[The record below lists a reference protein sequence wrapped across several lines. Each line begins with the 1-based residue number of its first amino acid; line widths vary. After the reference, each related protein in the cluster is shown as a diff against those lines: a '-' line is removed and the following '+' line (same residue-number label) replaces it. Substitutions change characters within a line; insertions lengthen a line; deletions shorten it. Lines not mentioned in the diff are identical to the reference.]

1 MAALLSKIEVHC
13 PECGHAQMESENF
26 LSTVCRSCSFYFKS
40 SLASGGDKKRV
51 KRATIQM
58 RELTCAD
65 CGAVQLV
72 AEEAQSSSCLECGRH
87 LELGHREIR
96 GEHLG
101 NLSLEGELLIGPKG
115 NFGGAKGRA
124 ARIVLQGRASGF
136 LVGAEWLRVEGQSK
150 IRSGAKGGQLVVQD
164 GASLESSDP
173 LQFESGEILGELR
186 CGTARFAGALRVG
199 PKGRIGAEKIFFGDL
214 TVERGGRMA
223 CLGEAHPVVMEA
235 QTEASLSPEEMGD
248 GVTIRATTD

>member
-164 GASLESSDP
+164 GASLESGDL
-173 LQFESGEILGELR
+173 LQFDSGEILGELR

-199 PKGRIGAEKIFFGDL
+199 PKGRIVAEKIYFGNL
-214 TVERGGRMA
+214 TVEMGGRVA
-223 CLGEAHPVVMEA
+223 CFGETHPSVIEA
-235 QTEASLSPEEMGD
+235 EAEAGRSPEKMRDE
-248 GVTIRATTD
+248 VSIRAETN

>member
-1 MAALLSKIEVHC
+1 VAALLSKIEVHC

-150 IRSGAKGGQLVVQD
+150 IRSGAKGGQLVVQN
-164 GASLESSDP
+164 GASLESGDL
-173 LQFESGEILGELR
+173 LQFDSGEILGELR

-199 PKGRIGAEKIFFGDL
+199 PQGRIVAEKIYFGNL
-214 TVERGGRMA
+214 TVETGGRVA
-223 CLGEAHPVVMEA
+223 CFGETHPSVIEA
-235 QTEASLSPEEMGD
+235 EAEAGRSPEKMRD
-248 GVTIRATTD
+248 AVSIRAETN

>member
-1 MAALLSKIEVHC
+1 MIMK
-13 PECGHAQMESENF
+13 
-26 LSTVCRSCSFYFKS
+26 
-40 SLASGGDKKRV
+40 
-51 KRATIQM
+51 
-58 RELTCAD
+58 RELACAD

-150 IRSGAKGGQLVVQD
+150 IRSGAKGGQLVVQN
-164 GASLESSDP
+164 GASLESSDH

-199 PKGRIGAEKIFFGDL
+199 PQGRIVAEKIYFGNL
-214 TVERGGRMA
+214 TVETGGRVA
-223 CLGEAHPVVMEA
+223 CFGETHPSVIEA
-235 QTEASLSPEEMGD
+235 EAEAGRSPEKMRD
-248 GVTIRATTD
+248 AVSIRAETN

>member
-1 MAALLSKIEVHC
+1 MAALVSKIEVHC

-40 SLASGGDKKRV
+40 SLASGGAKRRA
-51 KRATIQM
+51 KRATIQK

-65 CGAVQLV
+65 CGAVQMV
-72 AEEAQSSSCLECGRH
+72 AEEAQSSSCIECGRH
-87 LELGHREIR
+87 LELGHREIA

-136 LVGAEWLRVEGQSK
+136 LEGAEWLRVEGQSK
-150 IRSGAKGGQLVVQD
+150 IRSGAKGGQLVVQE
-164 GASLESSDP
+164 GASLEAGDL
-173 LQFESGEILGELR
+173 LQFDSGEVLGELR

-199 PKGRIGAEKIFFGDL
+199 PKGKIVAEKIFFGDL
-214 TVERGGRMA
+214 TVERGGRVA
-223 CLGEAHPVVMEA
+223 CLGEAHPRMSERES
-235 QTEASLSPEEMGD
+235 EASRSEGETGI
-248 GVTIRATTD
+248 GATTD

>member
-164 GASLESSDP
+164 GASLESGDL
-173 LQFESGEILGELR
+173 LQFDSGEILGELR

-199 PKGRIGAEKIFFGDL
+199 PQGRIVAEKIYFGNL
-214 TVERGGRMA
+214 TVETGGRVA
-223 CLGEAHPVVMEA
+223 CFGETHPSVIEA
-235 QTEASLSPEEMGD
+235 EAEAGRSPEKMRD
-248 GVTIRATTD
+248 AVSIRAETN

>member
-1 MAALLSKIEVHC
+1 
-13 PECGHAQMESENF
+13 
-26 LSTVCRSCSFYFKS
+26 
-40 SLASGGDKKRV
+40 
-51 KRATIQM
+51 M

-150 IRSGAKGGQLVVQD
+150 IRSGAKGGQLVVQN
-164 GASLESSDP
+164 GASLESGDL
-173 LQFESGEILGELR
+173 LQFDSGEILGELR

-199 PKGRIGAEKIFFGDL
+199 PQGRIVAEKIYFGNL
-214 TVERGGRMA
+214 TVETGGRVA
-223 CLGEAHPVVMEA
+223 CFGETHPSVIEA
-235 QTEASLSPEEMGD
+235 EAEAGRSPEKMRD
-248 GVTIRATTD
+248 AVSIRAETN

>member
-150 IRSGAKGGQLVVQD
+150 IRSGAKGGQLVVQN
-164 GASLESSDP
+164 GASLESGDL
-173 LQFESGEILGELR
+173 LQFDSGEILGELR

-199 PKGRIGAEKIFFGDL
+199 PQGRIVAEKIYFGNL
-214 TVERGGRMA
+214 TVETGGRVA
-223 CLGEAHPVVMEA
+223 CFGETHPSVIEA
-235 QTEASLSPEEMGD
+235 EAEAGRSPEKMRDE
-248 GVTIRATTD
+248 VSIRAETN

>member
-199 PKGRIGAEKIFFGDL
+199 PKGRIVAEKIYFGNL
-214 TVERGGRMA
+214 TVETGGRVA
-223 CLGEAHPVVMEA
+223 CFGETHPSVIEA
-235 QTEASLSPEEMGD
+235 EAEAGRSPEKMRDE
-248 GVTIRATTD
+248 VSIRAETN

>member
-1 MAALLSKIEVHC
+1 MA
-13 PECGHAQMESENF
+13 
-26 LSTVCRSCSFYFKS
+26 
-40 SLASGGDKKRV
+40 
-51 KRATIQM
+51 
-58 RELTCAD
+58 CAD

-150 IRSGAKGGQLVVQD
+150 IRSGAKGGQLVVQN
-164 GASLESSDP
+164 GASLESGDL
-173 LQFESGEILGELR
+173 LQFDSGEILGELR

-199 PKGRIGAEKIFFGDL
+199 PQGRIVAEKIYFGNL
-214 TVERGGRMA
+214 TVETGGRVA
-223 CLGEAHPVVMEA
+223 CFGETHPSVIEA
-235 QTEASLSPEEMGD
+235 EAEAGRSPEKMRD
-248 GVTIRATTD
+248 AVSIRAETN

>member
-72 AEEAQSSSCLECGRH
+72 AEEAQSSSCIECGRH

-150 IRSGAKGGQLVVQD
+150 IRSGAKGGQLVVQN
-164 GASLESSDP
+164 GASLESGDL
-173 LQFESGEILGELR
+173 LQFDSGEILGELR

-199 PKGRIGAEKIFFGDL
+199 PQGRIVAEKIYFGNL
-214 TVERGGRMA
+214 TVETGGRVA
-223 CLGEAHPVVMEA
+223 CFGETHPSVIEA
-235 QTEASLSPEEMGD
+235 EAEAGRSPEKMRD
-248 GVTIRATTD
+248 AVSIRAETN

>member
-40 SLASGGDKKRV
+40 SLAAGGDKKRV
-51 KRATIQM
+51 KRAMIQM

-199 PKGRIGAEKIFFGDL
+199 PKGRIVAEKIYFGNL
-214 TVERGGRMA
+214 TVEMGGRVA
-223 CLGEAHPVVMEA
+223 CFGETHPSVIEA
-235 QTEASLSPEEMGD
+235 EAEAGRSPEKMRDE
-248 GVTIRATTD
+248 VSIRAETN

>member
-199 PKGRIGAEKIFFGDL
+199 PQGRIVAEKIYFGNL
-214 TVERGGRMA
+214 TVETGGRVA
-223 CLGEAHPVVMEA
+223 CFGETHPSVIEA
-235 QTEASLSPEEMGD
+235 EAEAGRSPEKMRDE
-248 GVTIRATTD
+248 VSIRAETN